1 MLKDNKNNSKK
12 VWNIVN
18 ELVYN
23 RKQKNS
29 GPTNMLTDTGY
40 TITDPQAIAEEF
52 NKFFVSVGK
61 RMAAKTS
68 AHDKP
73 PDSQSNLNKIKKIS
87 NSVLLSPCT
96 PQEVFNLITKLK
108 DRKACR
114 TIYIE
119 TRFIKLANPVIS
131 TFLSNL
137 FNVCSNTGVYQD
149 SLKIAEV
156 IPIFKKGCSTQ
167 TTNYRPISLLCQFN
181 KIFEKLLHTR
191 IYSYLIRY
199 NLLNDRQFGFRKN
212 SYTTLANSKIHNDLL
227 HNIDQGLYSCSL
239 FLDWS
244 KAFDSVDHAI
254 LIKKLECM
262 YKFRGIALELMK
274 SYFNNRYQYTKISKS
289 KSTLRKIKCGVPQGS
304 FLVPLLFI
312 LYIND

>member
-1 MLKDNKNNSKK
+1 
-12 VWNIVN
+12 
-18 ELVYN
+18 
-23 RKQKNS
+23 
-29 GPTNMLTDTGY
+29 
-40 TITDPQAIAEEF
+40 
-52 NKFFVSVGK
+52 
-61 RMAAKTS
+61 MAAKIS

-73 PDSQSNLNKIKKIS
+73 PDTQSNLNKIKKIS
-87 NSVLLSPCT
+87 NSIFLSPCT

-108 DRKACR
+108 DRKARR
-114 TIYIE
+114 TIDIE

-137 FNVCSNTGVYQD
+137 FNVCLNTGVYPD

-212 SYTTLANSKIHNDLL
+212 SSTTLAISKIHNDLL

-239 FLDWS
+239 FLDLS

-262 YKFRGIALELMK
+262 YGFRGIALELMK
-274 SYFNNRYQYTKISKS
+274 SYFNNKYQYTKISKS

-304 FLVPLLFI
+304 SLGRVAIFSK
-312 LYIND
+312 